1 MKNKKFYIFLAVVLI
16 ILAGVIWFKFLNRG
30 PKTGSDF
37 ASSDATAVTVAA
49 NAALAKSL
57 NLADQKDF
65 EDAKRGLIAV
75 PTGKILAK
83 DGSVIWDFDRFH
95 FVQGDAPP
103 TVNPSLWRH
112 AKLNKVIGLFKV
124 CDGVYQLRGFDNA
137 NLTLIEGKTGWI
149 VHDPLSCRET
159 AEAAMAFARK
169 HLGNKPVSVIIF
181 NHSHID
187 HFGGVLGVISAEEAI
202 RRKIPIVAPEGFM
215 EEATS
220 ENVLVGTAMGRRA
233 TWQFG
238 TQLPASAKG
247 LVDSGNSNSV
257 ALGETGILPPTIIVD
272 HTPQEINLDGV
283 RFIFQNIPDSEAP
296 AEMAFYLPDLKAY
309 CGAEILNQ
317 TMHQILT
324 LRGAKIR
331 DALLWASYIDEA
343 LVRFGQADVYFGTHN
358 WPVFGN
364 ARVVDFM
371 KKQRDAYKYIHDQT
385 VRMINAGMKPNEIA
399 AELKLPAS
407 LETFFAVRGYYGTA
421 RRNARA
427 VYQHYIGWF
436 DGNPANLDLLP
447 RQDAAN
453 RYVDMMGGADRVV
466 KAAQKAFDRGE
477 YRWGAELLNHV
488 VFAQPDMKAAR
499 ELLAR
504 TYDQLGYGAE
514 SGIERNWY
522 LTAAQEL
529 RSGKNGPGP
538 DPAKGIDLMV
548 WMPIDNFLAAMAASL
563 DGPAADGK
571 AFKINV
577 VFSDLK
583 ESYILW
589 IENAVLHHRKAP
601 PAVDANATL
610 TLTKGVFLKMVI
622 GKAGIKDMMGD
633 DVQVAGS
640 KIDLIRFFSLI
651 KKPPATFPIATP

>member
-1 MKNKKFYIFLAVVLI
+1 M
-16 ILAGVIWFKFLNRG
+16 
-30 PKTGSDF
+30 
-37 ASSDATAVTVAA
+37 
-49 NAALAKSL
+49 
-57 NLADQKDF
+57 
-65 EDAKRGLIAV
+65 
-75 PTGKILAK
+75 
-83 DGSVIWDFDRFH
+83 
-95 FVQGDAPP
+95 
-103 TVNPSLWRH
+103 
-112 AKLNKVIGLFKV
+112 
-124 CDGVYQLRGFDNA
+124 
-137 NLTLIEGKTGWI
+137 
-149 VHDPLSCRET
+149 
-159 AEAAMAFARK
+159 
-169 HLGNKPVSVIIF
+169 
-181 NHSHID
+181 
-187 HFGGVLGVISAEEAI
+187 
-202 RRKIPIVAPEGFM
+202 
-215 EEATS
+215 
-220 ENVLVGTAMGRRA
+220 
-233 TWQFG
+233 
-238 TQLPASAKG
+238 QLPASAKG
-247 LVDSGNSNSV
+247 LVDSGNGNSV
-257 ALGETGILPPTIIVD
+257 ALGETGILPPTVIVN
-272 HTPQEINLDGV
+272 HTPQEMTLDGV
-283 RFIFQNIPDSEAP
+283 RFIFQNIPHSESP
-296 AEMAFYLPDLKAY
+296 AQLAFYLPDFKAY

-317 TMHQILT
+317 TLHQILT
-324 LRGAKIR
+324 LRGAKVR
-331 DALLWASYIDEA
+331 DALLWAGYIDDA

-399 AELKLPAS
+399 AQIKLPAS

-436 DGNPANLDLLP
+436 DGNPANLDTLP
-447 RQDAAN
+447 RHDAAK
-453 RYVDMMGGADRVV
+453 RYVDMMGGADRVIKEARTV
-466 KAAQKAFDRGE
+466 FGRGE

-488 VFAQPDMKAAR
+488 VFTEPGNKEAR

-504 TYDQLGYGAE
+504 TYDQMAYGAE
-514 SGIERNWY
+514 SAIDRNWY
-522 LTAAQEL
+522 LTAALEL
-529 RSGKNGPGP
+529 RTGKNGPGP

-601 PAVDANATL
+601 PAGDANATL

-622 GKAGIKDMMGD
+622 GKAGIKDLMGNE
-633 DVQVAGS
+633 VQVAGS
-640 KIDLIRFFSLI
+640 KIDLIRFLSLI